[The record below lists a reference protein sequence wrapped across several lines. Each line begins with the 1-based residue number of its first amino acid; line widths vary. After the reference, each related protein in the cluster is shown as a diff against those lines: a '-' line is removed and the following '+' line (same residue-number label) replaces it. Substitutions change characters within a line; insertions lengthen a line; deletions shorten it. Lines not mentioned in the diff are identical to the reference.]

1 MPGLLFR
8 CSAIGRR
15 RKPEEDTMKTCG
27 NCANRNRNECCTA
40 VPMCVLDYLAVGNDD
55 QDFPT
60 DDDDDA
66 SDCACWAPKERPADR

>member
-1 MPGLLFR
+1 
-8 CSAIGRR
+8 
-15 RKPEEDTMKTCG
+15 MKTCG

-40 VPMCVLDYLAVGNDD
+40 VPMCVAPYIEGGG
-55 QDFPT
+55 QGIPT